1 MINSPP
7 GPGQQPSVSTPAPSS
22 TELELLRRQSI
33 RVLGSVATA
42 LEAAAHQRQSL
53 LAEVGTAR
61 QTLQELL
68 QEREIAATNLAAT
81 RAKLD
86 AAATQLHDEVAALE
100 RRRDELTVEVEVAR
114 PRRRDEL
121 TVQVAPPPVVEP
133 APTLVDAGTAEPR
146 PSVAQPSWHDVIGA
160 VRQRLVMARRIHL
173 GLGQIAT
180 GALIALLLGLALLLT
195 PLTQVFG
202 GLELLAVMSG
212 SMEPTIPVGGVV
224 AIRPVSA
231 ADLKVGDAITFVNL
245 SNPDVL
251 VTHRIV
257 SIELRDG
264 QTMLT
269 TKGDANDS
277 VDALSAPASRAVGRV
292 EFALPY
298 LGYLMVWLGSPIAKI
313 AIVALA
319 VLGLVLTSVQRTS
332 TPSARPESYSEHERE
347 IQSLLGR

>member
-100 RRRDELTVEVEVAR
+100 RRRDELT
-114 PRRRDEL
+114 L
-121 TVQVAPPPVVEP
+121 QVAPPPVVEP

-160 VRQRLVMARRIHL
+160 VRQRFVWLVEF
-173 GLGQIAT
+173 T
-180 GALIALLLGLALLLT
+180 
-195 PLTQVFG
+195 
-202 GLELLAVMSG
+202 SG
-212 SMEPTIPVGGVV
+212 S
-224 AIRPVSA
+224 ARSRLA
-231 ADLKVGDAITFVNL
+231 R
-245 SNPDVL
+245 SS
-251 VTHRIV
+251 R
-257 SIELRDG
+257 SC
-264 QTMLT
+264 
-269 TKGDANDS
+269 S
-277 VDALSAPASRAVGRV
+277 VWRCCSRR
-292 EFALPY
+292 
-298 LGYLMVWLGSPIAKI
+298 
-313 AIVALA
+313 
-319 VLGLVLTSVQRTS
+319 
-332 TPSARPESYSEHERE
+332 
-347 IQSLLGR
+347 